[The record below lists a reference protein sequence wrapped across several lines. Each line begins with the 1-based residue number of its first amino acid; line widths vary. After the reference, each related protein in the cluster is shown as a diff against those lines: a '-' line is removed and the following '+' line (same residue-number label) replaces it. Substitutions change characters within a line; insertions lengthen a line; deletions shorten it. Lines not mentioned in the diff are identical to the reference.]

1 VVVVK
6 KTRTTMSDKSEGPKA
21 VMSAAALQSVDAA
34 LGAPTRARTDAE
46 KRFDEIVLSAKR
58 KPEGHTQKP
67 ISEAHQKHLKD
78 AKGMEGQR
86 LYTVTTMASSA
97 RYGGTRTV
105 AVCST
110 FEHAKEMVEENQG
123 DIFELSYE
131 FAIIEAVAVD
141 WLYYILN
148 ESYWYVWEGDQTGA
162 YKPIEVP
169 EAYANTVCF
178 GIG

>member
-1 VVVVK
+1 
-6 KTRTTMSDKSEGPKA
+6 MSDKNEGPEV
-21 VMSAAALQSVDAA
+21 VMSAASLESTAAA
-34 LGAPTRARTDAE
+34 LAAPTNGRTDAE
-46 KRFDEIVLSAKR
+46 KRFDEIVMSAKR
-58 KPEGHTQKP
+58 KPDGHTQKP
-67 ISEAHQKHLKD
+67 VSEKHQEHLKG

-86 LYTVTTMASSA
+86 LYTVTTMAASA

-110 FEHAKEMVEENQG
+110 FEHAKEMVEKNQG
-123 DIFELSYE
+123 DINETSYD

-148 ESYWYVWEGDQTGA
+148 ESYWYVWEGDHETGG
-162 YKPIEVP
+162 YQPIEIP
-169 EAYANTVCF
+169 EAYASMCCF